1 MDAIG
6 GYRLVRL
13 LGAGSKADVWL
24 GHARTA
30 DAGMETVA
38 VKVYRP
44 EAAQADIDTEIEA
57 LARSSHRHLVRLEDL
72 ATAPDGTPSLI
83 LQRLSAVTLRHLL
96 AAGPLAPGEAVT
108 VLAPLALAVA
118 ELHRVGVTH
127 GAIRAS
133 AVLFDGE
140 GAPVLA
146 RFGSAGILGELPST
160 EDVGFHPAQLA
171 DAPGVAEDLTR
182 LAGVCRAALGE
193 AADALGDWSSY
204 RASPDPQAWTLE
216 LADRLFDLAEP
227 VPVSF
232 GRGGVP
238 AGSTMV
244 PPRVGGEAPEVVEL
258 AETPS
263 STSGPWHDALALL
276 HLPDSLVAAAG
287 KWGAVL
293 ESGPVA
299 TLRPRVLTGLRSVR
313 KSVWVVAA
321 VVAILVAAAI
331 TLLPAAGSDAG
342 QPGVAPARE
351 STRGS
356 TPSAPDSATT
366 HPDILADEPVAAGV
380 ALLGARADCIREASI
395 LCLDHVDQ
403 AGSAA
408 MEADAYRVRI
418 VQEGGIESPEP
429 SIVGIAP
436 TLVDRLGDSAL
447 LSLDRAGSA
456 VGTLLLVR
464 TEQGWRIRD
473 LVFASDAATAE
484 PGGSTAP

>member
-418 VQEGGIESPEP
+418 VQEGGIENPEP

-456 VGTLLLVR
+456 AGTLLLVR

>member
-473 LVFASDAATAE
+473 LVFAGDAATAE

>member
-351 STRGS
+351 STPGS

-418 VQEGGIESPEP
+418 VQEGGIENPEP

-456 VGTLLLVR
+456 AGTLLLVR
-464 TEQGWRIRD
+464 TE
-473 LVFASDAATAE
+473 
-484 PGGSTAP
+484 

>member
-456 VGTLLLVR
+456 AGTLLLVR

>member
-351 STRGS
+351 STPGS

-418 VQEGGIESPEP
+418 VQEGGIENPEP

>member
-351 STRGS
+351 STPGS

-456 VGTLLLVR
+456 AGTLLLVR